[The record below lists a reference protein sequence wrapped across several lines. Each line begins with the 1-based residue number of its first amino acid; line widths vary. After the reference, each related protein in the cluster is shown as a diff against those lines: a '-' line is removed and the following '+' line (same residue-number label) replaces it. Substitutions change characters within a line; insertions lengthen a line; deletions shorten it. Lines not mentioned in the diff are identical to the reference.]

1 MMRNDHATDQTSGHG
16 NEDVAIIHL
25 APLVTPRR
33 PLETVA
39 LVVGDVVT
47 APAFGQALTALW
59 RTVLILASVIAV
71 LVVVAVAILLWHLL
85 SERAATQ

>member
-1 MMRNDHATDQTSGHG
+1 MMRNDHATDQTGGHG

-59 RTVLILASVIAV
+59 RPVLILASVIAV